1 MNIFSSLRMY
11 AGKWLVKSS
20 RDFTPQE
27 IASVESAEVVASQYG
42 NSVCCHMQGGGMTF
56 IPLSNNSTVGVGESV
71 DLSKAKVITLGREG
85 DSDIFR
91 VEV

>member
-27 IASVESAEVVASQYG
+27 ISSVESAEVVTSQYG
-42 NSVCCHMQGGGMTF
+42 NSVCCHMQGGSMTF

-71 DLSKAKVITLGREG
+71 DLSRAKLITLGRDG
-85 DSDIFR
+85 DADIFR